1 MSWSPLSDL
10 GVPLPLVAAP
20 MAGGPSSPEL
30 VAAVNG
36 AGALGMVAGGYL
48 SPDGLAERIAAARA
62 TGAPFGVNLFVP
74 GPPLDAA
81 SRAAVDRYGSAL
93 AADLQALGAELGAVP
108 EQDEDAYE
116 DKLALLLEDPVPL
129 VTTTF
134 ALPAADAVA
143 RLRRAGTQVWV
154 TVTTPGEAR
163 AAEQAGATALVVQG
177 PRAGGHSGT
186 WDPHRTITEEPTA
199 DVLRTVAAATSL
211 PLTAAGGVDGPE
223 AVREL
228 RAAGATAVAVGTLLL
243 RTAEAGT
250 SAIHRASLADPRF
263 TTTRV
268 TRAFTGRPARALHS
282 RFVEAHDAEAPTAYP
297 AIHHLTK
304 PLRTAAAAQGDAERV
319 HLWAG
324 TGYRAARE
332 VPAATVIEELARDL

>member
-154 TVTTPGEAR
+154 TVTTPGRPAPPNR
-163 AAEQAGATALVVQG
+163 
-177 PRAGGHSGT
+177 P
-186 WDPHRTITEEPTA
+186 
-199 DVLRTVAAATSL
+199 
-211 PLTAAGGVDGPE
+211 
-223 AVREL
+223 
-228 RAAGATAVAVGTLLL
+228 
-243 RTAEAGT
+243 
-250 SAIHRASLADPRF
+250 
-263 TTTRV
+263 
-268 TRAFTGRPARALHS
+268 GRPPWWCRG
-282 RFVEAHDAEAPTAYP
+282 P
-297 AIHHLTK
+297 
-304 PLRTAAAAQGDAERV
+304 G
-319 HLWAG
+319 
-324 TGYRAARE
+324 
-332 VPAATVIEELARDL
+332 PAATRAPGTHTARSPRSRRPTCCGPSPRRPRCR

>member
-1 MSWSPLSDL
+1 M
-10 GVPLPLVAAP
+10 
-20 MAGGPSSPEL
+20 
-30 VAAVNG
+30 
-36 AGALGMVAGGYL
+36 
-48 SPDGLAERIAAARA
+48 
-62 TGAPFGVNLFVP
+62 
-74 GPPLDAA
+74 
-81 SRAAVDRYGSAL
+81 
-93 AADLQALGAELGAVP
+93 
-108 EQDEDAYE
+108 
-116 DKLALLLEDPVPL
+116 
-129 VTTTF
+129 
-134 ALPAADAVA
+134 
-143 RLRRAGTQVWV
+143 
-154 TVTTPGEAR
+154 
-163 AAEQAGATALVVQG
+163 
-177 PRAGGHSGT
+177 
-186 WDPHRTITEEPTA
+186 
-199 DVLRTVAAATSL
+199 LRTVAAATSL